1 MFSIYNNDLPSSTT
15 LVLKG
20 EKKHVSKLLLMDT
33 DTAKT
38 AMTDWRA
45 QALSLKTKR
54 DNSSFS
60 VRRLVVWLRRA
71 IPAAPLV
78 LGGAGLAVVL
88 QLPLK
93 VLASHLVEHHVKGFV
108 ELVQPP
114 DHVRVYFRVS
124 SPFRLAEASGSAAVL
139 RFLQTGESFSFIEVK
154 VFIRHDPLQPQEVL
168 HFCHLTCGI
177 HDEPLPAHK
186 VHLGEREILHPAL
199 QVECVYPDTQSTP

>member
-54 DNSSFS
+54 DNSSFR

-71 IPAAPLV
+71 IPRPASPESCETRCRPPAP
-78 LGGAGLAVVL
+78 
-88 QLPLK
+88 
-93 VLASHLVEHHVKGFV
+93 
-108 ELVQPP
+108 
-114 DHVRVYFRVS
+114 
-124 SPFRLAEASGSAAVL
+124 
-139 RFLQTGESFSFIEVK
+139 
-154 VFIRHDPLQPQEVL
+154 
-168 HFCHLTCGI
+168 
-177 HDEPLPAHK
+177 
-186 VHLGEREILHPAL
+186 
-199 QVECVYPDTQSTP
+199 TQSSGRSFGRTSC